1 MGINFRSSAAVVM
14 NCALLLIEQL
24 VTEWGNNSPSGFY
37 LAELSRSVC
46 CWVYGPG
53 GGSQEDEFL
62 LLLCG
67 VFVVQIYS
75 FTHSVW
81 FWNRVK

>member
-53 GGSQEDEFL
+53 GGSQEDQFL
-62 LLLCG
+62 LLLA
-67 VFVVQIYS
+67 VFLLCRFINPHTMCLVLE
-75 FTHSVW
+75 
-81 FWNRVK
+81 